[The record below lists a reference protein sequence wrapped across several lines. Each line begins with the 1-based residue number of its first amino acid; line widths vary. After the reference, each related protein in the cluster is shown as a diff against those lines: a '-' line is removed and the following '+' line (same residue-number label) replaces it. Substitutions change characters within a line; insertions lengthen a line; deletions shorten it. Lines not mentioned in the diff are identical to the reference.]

1 VGTLRNDLRRNSS
14 WIIFEDALD
23 MDAVLSILVDLLH
36 SELSEQVPEELADLL
51 HNISTPIDRYV
62 VDAVLA
68 YLE

>member
-1 VGTLRNDLRRNSS
+1 
-14 WIIFEDALD
+14 

-51 HNISTPIDRYV
+51 HNISTPIDRNV